1 MSNLLFADDII
12 LISRTAG
19 GLRRLF
25 RLVKD
30 HCDKLLLEINTGE
43 GKSEVISPSDDVWEL
58 LDGDGAMEL
67 SFRQVV
73 EYTYLG
79 LETTASIF
87 KTCLAKQSQ
96 CLKVAEKYKVACLHL
111 GKRGPDIVDL
121 SLVLML
127 LGWLIICNMSGF
139 I

>member
-1 MSNLLFADDII
+1 MSGLLFADDII

-58 LDGDGAMEL
+58 IDGDGAVEL
-67 SFRQVV
+67 SFSCGV
-73 EYTYLG
+73 
-79 LETTASIF
+79 
-87 KTCLAKQSQ
+87 
-96 CLKVAEKYKVACLHL
+96 HL
-111 GKRGPDIVDL
+111 SGARDNNFYFQDLFGKAVSVPKG
-121 SLVLML
+121 
-127 LGWLIICNMSGF
+127 G
-139 I
+139 